1 MIRKDYLIEEWRDF
15 DTSARRYSLTT
26 VAWSMPSV
34 CSSPTHIIAER
45 LASDYGEAFAGSIS
59 TSSLSKY
66 YSEAVEWY
74 KLYKKNEIYELVL
87 DVIQRAQKEKIL

>member
-1 MIRKDYLIEEWRDF
+1 MIRKDYLMDEWRDF
-15 DTSARRYSLTT
+15 DIPSRNHSLTT

-34 CSSPTHIIAER
+34 CASPTHIIAER

-74 KLYKKNEIYELVL
+74 QLYKKNEIYELVL
-87 DVIQRAQKEKIL
+87 DVIQRAQKENIL

>member
-26 VAWSMPSV
+26 VAWSMP
-34 CSSPTHIIAER
+34 CICASPIHIIAER
-45 LASDYGEAFAGSIS
+45 LASDYGETFAGTIS

-87 DVIQRAQKEKIL
+87 DVLQRAQKERIL

>member
-1 MIRKDYLIEEWRDF
+1 MIRKDDLMDEWRDF

-34 CSSPTHIIAER
+34 CASPTHIIAER

-74 KLYKKNEIYELVL
+74 GLYKKNEIYELVL
-87 DVIQRAQKEKIL
+87 DVIQRSQKEKIL